1 MMFFAHQFFA
11 SNLWAKPDLDADDTW
26 TYVGNPFTG
35 HMGRYKF
42 LMSMVQSK
50 GDSKD
55 VAKAMDKCIEEL
67 AKKKALQLKRPADQ
81 QGGTVGLLELDR
93 RSKDKRLQPSQSP
106 EKRGKRQGNHHRAW
120 IIVSIFHFL

>member
-1 MMFFAHQFFA
+1 MMFAHQVFA
-11 SNLWAKPDLDADDTW
+11 SNLWAKPDLDADDTS

-55 VAKAMDKCIEEL
+55 VAKAMDKCIEDL

-106 EKRGKRQGNHHRAW
+106 EKRGKR
-120 IIVSIFHFL
+120 